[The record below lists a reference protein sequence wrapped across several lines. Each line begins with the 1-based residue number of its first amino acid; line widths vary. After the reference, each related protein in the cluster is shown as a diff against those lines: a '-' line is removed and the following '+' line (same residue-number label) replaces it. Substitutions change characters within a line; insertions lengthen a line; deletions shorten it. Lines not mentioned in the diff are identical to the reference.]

1 MYTNVHTPKRVQT
14 HGKHVPVYV
23 LTYYSNLEN
32 HKLCVCVELS
42 GLTLT
47 LVMVGKTGVT
57 GAYAFLFLYTSE
69 LFPTVVR
76 NMAVGATSM
85 ASHLG
90 STVSPYIAFMGQCV
104 CVSP

>member
-1 MYTNVHTPKRVQT
+1 MA
-14 HGKHVPVYV
+14 
-23 LTYYSNLEN
+23 LEN
-32 HKLCVCVELS
+32 HKLCVCVCVCVELS

-57 GAYAFLFLYTSE
+57 GAFGFLYLYMTE

-76 NMAVGATSM
+76 NMALGATSM
-85 ASHLG
+85 ASHVG

-104 CVSP
+104 CVSL